1 MNRSMELTNN
11 GCCTATECC
20 AVVPTHAGRQRM
32 ITAVRW
38 ISSLMILAA
47 LLTIVRVLPI
57 DQAMAAVKGWTAGLG
72 IWGPV
77 VLALLYIV
85 ATVLLVPGT
94 ILTLAAGG
102 MFGLVV
108 GTITVSIGSTLGA
121 SLAFLIARYVAR
133 DKVAARA
140 SHNRRFGAI
149 DRAIGEGGWKIVAL
163 LRLSPAIP
171 FNLQNYL
178 YGLTPI
184 RFWPYVLTSWLAMLP
199 GTFLY
204 VYLGHIAGAAVGA
217 DRPRTAAEWAMLAV
231 GLLATIVVTVYV
243 TRLARRKLQEQMNGA
258 TEEEA
263 TPVAEED
270 VQRDSCGG
278 ARLRGTVML
287 AAMALVMVGAA
298 VALVGN
304 ATAFDRWL
312 TGLFGPPRVEL
323 KEAYGA
329 AGAEASEVG
338 ASFDHSG
345 FDALLRQYVDADG
358 WVDYAGLQADQARL
372 DAYLAAVADAP
383 FDALGR
389 DGKLALLIN
398 AYNACTLKLIVE
410 HPPLE
415 SIMDIPA
422 AERWDAVR
430 WNVGGNVWSLNQI
443 EHEQIRPKFVEPRI
457 HFALVCAAVGCP
469 PLRNETYGP
478 ARLDQQLSEQTQ
490 YVHQHATW
498 FSYDAR
504 SNVLRLTKLYDW
516 YGDDFVQVAGSTV
529 EFAARYSPE
538 LKQALE
544 NGVRP
549 KIEWLPYDWKLNDLR
564 NKQAR

>member
-1 MNRSMELTNN
+1 MNRSMGLTNDA
-11 GCCTATECC
+11 CCTAPERCE
-20 AVVPTHAGRQRM
+20 VVPSHAGRQRT

-38 ISSLMILAA
+38 ISSLLIVAA
-47 LLTIVRVLPI
+47 LLTIIRTLPI
-57 DQAMAAVKGWTAGLG
+57 DRAMEAIQVWTAGLG

-77 VLALLYIV
+77 VLALVYIV

-121 SLAFLIARYVAR
+121 CLAFLIVRYVAR

-140 SHNRRFGAI
+140 SRSRLFGSI
-149 DRAIGEGGWKIVAL
+149 DRAIGEGGWRIVAL

-178 YGLTPI
+178 FGLTPI

-217 DRPRTAAEWAMLAV
+217 DRSRTGAEWAMLAV
-231 GLLATIVVTVYV
+231 GFLATIVVTVYV
-243 TRLARRKLQEQMNGA
+243 TRLARRKLREQLNEA
-258 TEEEA
+258 AEEE
-263 TPVAEED
+263 TTRVPEED
-270 VQRDSCGG
+270 GQRGSRDR
-278 ARLRGTVML
+278 ARLRGTLML
-287 AAMALVMVGAA
+287 AA
-298 VALVGN
+298 VALVMVALAAN
-304 ATAFDRWL
+304 ATAVKRWL

-323 KEAYGA
+323 KEAYGP
-329 AGAEASEVG
+329 AGADSGEAE
-338 ASFDHSG
+338 ATFDHSAL
-345 FDALLRQYVDADG
+345 DALLHRHVDAEG
-358 WVDYAGLQADQARL
+358 WVDYTGLQADQARL
-372 DAYLAAVADAP
+372 DAYLASVADAP

-389 DGKLALLIN
+389 DQKLALLIN

-410 HPPLE
+410 HLPLE

-443 EHEQIRPKFVEPRI
+443 EHEQIRPKFIEPRI
-457 HFALVCAAVGCP
+457 HFAVVCAAVGCP
-469 PLRNETYGP
+469 PLRNEAYEP

-498 FSYDAR
+498 FFYDAR

-516 YGDDFVQVAGSTV
+516 YGDDFVQVAGSTP

-544 NGVRP
+544 NGVPP
-549 KIEWLPYDWKLNDLR
+549 KIEWLPYDWKLNDLPS
-564 NKQAR
+564 KQAR

>member
-11 GCCTATECC
+11 ECCTATERP
-20 AVVPTHAGRQRM
+20 AVVPSPRGRQRL

-38 ISSLMILAA
+38 ISSLLIVAA
-47 LLTIVRVLPI
+47 LLAIVRALPI
-57 DQAMAAVKGWTAGLG
+57 DQPMDAIKGWTAGLG
-72 IWGPV
+72 IWAPV
-77 VLALLYIV
+77 VLALVYIV
-85 ATVLLVPGT
+85 ATVLFVPGT
-94 ILTLAAGG
+94 ILTLTAGG

-108 GTITVSIGSTLGA
+108 GMITVSIGSTLGA

-140 SHNRRFGAI
+140 SRNRRFGAI

-217 DRPRTAAEWAMLAV
+217 DRSRTGAEWAMLAV
-231 GLLATIVVTVYV
+231 GLLATVVVTVYV
-243 TRLARRKLQEQMNGA
+243 TRLARRKLQEQMSEAAEEGA
-258 TEEEA
+258 SPSTEEE
-263 TPVAEED
+263 
-270 VQRDSCGG
+270 VQHAPGNG
-278 ARLRGTVML
+278 VRLRGTVML
-287 AAMALVMVGAA
+287 AAVALVMVGAA
-298 VALVGN
+298 VTLAAN
-304 ATAFDRWL
+304 ATAFERWL

-329 AGAEASEVG
+329 VGVGGDEAG
-338 ASFDHSG
+338 ASFDHSK

-372 DAYLAAVADAP
+372 DAYLATVADAP
-383 FDALGR
+383 FDAIGR
-389 DGKLALLIN
+389 DEKLALLIN
-398 AYNACTLKLIVE
+398 AYNAFTLKLIVE
-410 HPPLE
+410 HLPIG
-415 SIMDIPA
+415 SIMDVPA

-430 WNVGGNVWSLNQI
+430 WNVGGNVWSLSQI

-469 PLRNETYGP
+469 PLRTEAYDAT
-478 ARLDQQLSEQTQ
+478 RVDEQLAKQTE
-490 YVHQHATW
+490 YVHGHATW
-498 FSYDAR
+498 FEFDAR
-504 SNVLRLTKLYDW
+504 ANVVRLTKLYDW
-516 YGDDFVQVAGSTV
+516 YGDDFVQVAGSTA

-538 LKQALE
+538 LKETLE
-544 NGVRP
+544 ADP
-549 KIEWLPYDWKLNDLR
+549 PPLIEWLPYDWTLNSLA
-564 NKQAR
+564 NKQPR